1 MKKTVLGAILGVFM
15 LSGAASAATMGPVS
29 CTTVGF
35 SNTELAG
42 ALVCPQFNVANAVL
56 TSMTITFTGDID
68 GTVGLTNNTQQ
79 VQSGTAE
86 TNSRFTFGPLSGFA
100 LPAPMFT
107 VIASTGQVS
116 LNPGETKTMSVT
128 GTQVATYSNTAD
140 FVPYVGAGT
149 FNVNVGTQTFL
160 LLSFGGGNVGASQLT
175 QARAAAEVSYEYRE
189 LSTVPEPTTLAL
201 LGTGLLGAT
210 IRRRRK

>member
-1 MKKTVLGAILGVFM
+1 MKKTVLGAIVGLFM
-15 LSGAASAATMGPVS
+15 MSGAASAATLGPVS

-42 ALVCPQFNVANAVL
+42 ALVCPQFNVSGAVL
-56 TSMTITFTGDID
+56 TGMTLNFKGEID

-79 VQSGTAE
+79 IQSGTAE
-86 TNSRFTFGPLSGFA
+86 TNSRFYFGPLTGFA

-107 VIASTGQVS
+107 VIAATGPVTLDPGQTATLPVS
-116 LNPGETKTMSVT
+116 GSLTASY
-128 GTQVATYSNTAD
+128 ANTSD
-140 FVPYVGAGT
+140 FLPYIGSGT
-149 FNVNVGTQTFL
+149 FDINVGTQTFL
-160 LLSFGGGNVGASQLT
+160 LLSFGGGNVGTTQAT
-175 QARAAAEVSYEYRE
+175 QARATAEVIYEYRE